1 MKDKPVNLQASV
13 AARLRNIARDKKAD
27 FELVLRRYAIERLL
41 YRLTLS
47 DHRDRFVLKG
57 AMLFAAWAG
66 DPFRPTK
73 DVDLLGYGESAASA
87 VAQTFQDICRQAV
100 DEDAL
105 LFDADKL
112 QAEPIRDAQEY
123 PGVRVRLT
131 AFLGKVRI
139 PVQIDVGFG
148 DVITPAAID
157 LEFPPLLDTPPPRLK
172 AYPKETVVA
181 EKLEA
186 IVDLGEANSRMKDY
200 YDLIALS
207 RLFAFDGQTLSQA
220 VAATFKRRNTEIPAD
235 RPPGLSTAFATD
247 TQKAAMWT
255 AFHQR
260 EALLLP
266 VGEFPETVDEIAAFA
281 MPVVLAA
288 RSGDVLSQSW
298 QPGGPWRA
306 SLSGP

>member
-1 MKDKPVNLQASV
+1 MRDKPVNLQASV
-13 AARLRNIARDKKAD
+13 AARLRNIARDRKAD

-47 DHRDRFVLKG
+47 PHRDRFVLKG
-57 AMLFAAWAG
+57 AMLFAAWAS
-66 DPFRPTK
+66 DAFRPTK
-73 DVDLLGYGESAASA
+73 DVDLLGFGESTAPA
-87 VAQTFQDICRQAV
+87 VAKAFQDICRQAV
-100 DEDAL
+100 DADAL
-105 LFDADKL
+105 LFDANKL
-112 QAEPIRDAQEY
+112 HAEPIRDAQEY

-148 DVITPAAID
+148 DVITPAAVD

-181 EKLEA
+181 EKVEA

-207 RLFAFDGQTLSQA
+207 RLFAFNGETLSQA
-220 VAATFKRRNTEIPAD
+220 VAATFKRRNTEIPAA
-235 RPPGLSTAFATD
+235 RPPGLSTAFAAD
-247 TQKAAMWT
+247 RQKAAMWT
-255 AFHQR
+255 AFHRR

-266 VGEFPETVDEIAAFA
+266 VSDLPDTIDEIAAFV
-281 MPVVLAA
+281 MPVAVAA
-288 RSGDVLSQSW
+288 RAGNVLSQSW
-298 QPGGPWRA
+298 QPGGPWRP
-306 SLSGP
+306 SVGRN